1 MMRSYVS
8 LLLLVLAITGC
19 GYRAEMLKGP
29 TEVTGKVTKGGQP
42 FGNVVL
48 MLQPLETG
56 HPAPLE
62 VKADGTFKGTLV
74 PGKYAYYLAP
84 SNDPAQA
91 GVLNGVD
98 SGLKEANMQRTVTV
112 AEGQSQLDV
121 TL

>member
-1 MMRSYVS
+1 MRNLI
-8 LLLLVLAITGC
+8 LLLMVCLFAVGC

-29 TEVTGKVTKGGQP
+29 MDITGKVTKGGQP

-48 MLQPLETG
+48 MLQPLEAG

-62 VKADGTFKGTLV
+62 VKADGSFKGSLV

-91 GVLNGVD
+91 AAFQGVD
-98 SGLKEANMQRTVTV
+98 AAMKEANMERTVTV
-112 AEGQSQLDV
+112 KDGQSQLDV
-121 TL
+121 AL

>member
-8 LLLLVLAITGC
+8 LLLLVFAITGC

-29 TEVTGKVTKGGQP
+29 TEVAGKVTKGGQP
-42 FGNVVL
+42 FGNVTL

>member
-48 MLQPLETG
+48 MMQPLETG

>member
-1 MMRSYVS
+1 MRN
-8 LLLLVLAITGC
+8 LVILFMACLFTLGC

-29 TEVTGKVTKGGQP
+29 TEVAGKVTKGGQP

-62 VKADGTFKGTLV
+62 VKADGSFKGSLV

-84 SNDPAQA
+84 SNDSAQA
-91 GVLNGVD
+91 AVFQGVD
-98 SGLKEANMQRTVTV
+98 AGLKEANMERTITV
-112 AEGQSQLDV
+112 KEGQSQLDV
-121 TL
+121 AL

>member
-1 MMRSYVS
+1 MRNYVS

-48 MLQPLETG
+48 MMQPLETG

-62 VKADGTFKGTLV
+62 VKADGTFKGALV